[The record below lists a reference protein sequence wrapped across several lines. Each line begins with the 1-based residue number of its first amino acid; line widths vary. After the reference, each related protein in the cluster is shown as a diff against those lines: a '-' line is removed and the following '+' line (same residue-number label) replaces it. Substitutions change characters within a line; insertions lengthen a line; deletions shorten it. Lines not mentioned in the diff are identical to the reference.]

1 MFRNRSLFLG
11 YKAAKTADQQELQPI
26 IRIDTKKEKNW
37 QSVARNIP
45 KLTLP
50 LHGYLHSN
58 MALFVE
64 SYFCLPPEGLELD

>member
-1 MFRNRSLFLG
+1 MSH
-11 YKAAKTADQQELQPI
+11 KAAKAANRQELQPI

-37 QSVARNIP
+37 QSVTRNIP

-50 LHGYLHSN
+50 LHYYLHLN